1 MEEGKRHLDR
11 PGYAVLS
18 RSAEMSNIQNTNGVL
33 DALYSSKA
41 RLASQTREQVS
52 PLYNNRQFYGR
63 SLRAAMS
70 AKDASK
76 K

>member
-1 MEEGKRHLDR
+1 MSNQKHLDR

-18 RSAEMSNIQNTNGVL
+18 RTAELSNIQNTNGVL

-41 RLASQTREQVS
+41 RLSNQTKQQVQ
-52 PLYNNRQFYGR
+52 PLYNNTQFYGR
-63 SLRAAMS
+63 SLRAGMS
-70 AKDASK
+70 AKQAIK